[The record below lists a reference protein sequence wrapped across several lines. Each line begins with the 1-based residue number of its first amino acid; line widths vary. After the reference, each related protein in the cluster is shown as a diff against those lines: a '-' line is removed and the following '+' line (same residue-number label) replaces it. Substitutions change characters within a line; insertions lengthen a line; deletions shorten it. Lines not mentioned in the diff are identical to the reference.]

1 MQTMRK
7 DLNGSVYLAKTLTL
21 LLLVF
26 TAVAAMAAPP
36 LASPF
41 KTWTRLAPDPVVSP
55 RGDGFESAGKFKP
68 PVIKKDGGVVIIFR
82 APEPKGTLSLGYVP
96 SRGGGHF
103 ARRHGPGKG
112 F

>member
-1 MQTMRK
+1 MRK
-7 DLNGSVYLAKTLTL
+7 DLNGSVYLTKTLTL

-55 RGDGFESAGKFKP
+55 RGDGFESAGTIKP
-68 PVIKKDGGVVIIFR
+68 PGFKKNGGVVTLPPAPGPQGTSLLCHCTHR
-82 APEPKGTLSLGYVP
+82 AS
-96 SRGGGHF
+96 
-103 ARRHGPGKG
+103 GP
-112 F
+112 FP

>member
-1 MQTMRK
+1 MRK
-7 DLNGSVYLAKTLTL
+7 DLNGSVYLTKTLTL

-55 RGDGFESAGKFKP
+55 RGDGFESAGTFKP
-68 PVIKKDGGVVIIFR
+68 PGFKKDGEVVILYLP
-82 APEPKGTLSLGYVP
+82 PERQGTSIPGAVP
-96 SRGGGHF
+96 SPDGGHF
-103 ARRHGPGKG
+103 R
-112 F
+112 

>member
-1 MQTMRK
+1 MRK
-7 DLNGSVYLAKTLTL
+7 DLNGSVYLTKTLAL

-55 RGDGFESAGKFKP
+55 RGDGFESAGTFNP
-68 PVIKKDGGVVIIFR
+68 AVIKKDGGVVMLYR
-82 APEPKGTLSLGYVP
+82 AQDRKGTSSLGYAT
-96 SRGGGHF
+96 SRDGVHF
-103 ARRHGPGKG
+103 
-112 F
+112 

>member
-1 MQTMRK
+1 MRK
-7 DLNGSVYLAKTLTL
+7 DLNGSVYLTKTLTL

-55 RGDGFESAGKFKP
+55 RGDGFESAGKIHP
-68 PVIKKDGGVVIIFR
+68 PGLKKERGRVMRYR
-82 APEPKGTLSLGYVP
+82 AHGPKGASYRCYATG
-96 SRGGGHF
+96 RAGGPF
-103 ARRHGPGKG
+103 
-112 F
+112 

>member
-1 MQTMRK
+1 MRK
-7 DLNGSVYLAKTLTL
+7 DLNGSVYLTKTLTL

-55 RGDGFESAGKFKP
+55 RGDGFESAGTINP
-68 PVIKKDGGVVIIFR
+68 PGVKKEGGVGMLLA
-82 APEPKGTLSLGYVP
+82 APGPPGTSSPWLSP
-96 SRGGGHF
+96 NRRGRPF
-103 ARRHGPGKG
+103 
-112 F
+112 

>member
-1 MQTMRK
+1 MRK
-7 DLNGSVYLAKTLTL
+7 DLNGSVYLTKTLTL

-55 RGDGFESAGKFKP
+55 RGDGFESAGTFNP
-68 PVIKKDGGVVIIFR
+68 PVLKKDGGVFILYR
-82 APEPKGTLSLGYVP
+82 APERNGKSSAVL
-96 SRGGGHF
+96 F
-103 ARRHGPGKG
+103 QERHWVLFGR
-112 F
+112 

>member
-1 MQTMRK
+1 MRK
-7 DLNGSVYLAKTLTL
+7 DLNGSVYLTKTLTL

-55 RGDGFESAGKFKP
+55 RGDGFESAGTLNP
-68 PVIKKDGGVVIIFR
+68 PGIKKEGEVVMLCCAHER
-82 APEPKGTLSLGYVP
+82 NGTSYPVYFNND
-96 SRGGGHF
+96 RGGPF
-103 ARRHGPGKG
+103 
-112 F
+112 